1 MFTNSS
7 KAYTWLTI
15 VNIVTGL
22 AALLTVT
29 IVNFIKPSL
38 ALQLRNAFMF
48 LPNYC
53 FAQGLSDVYTK
64 YGLALCYYT
73 RDANVF
79 FLFFFPPPLPLSSYQ
94 TILVIE
100 QYCASSHMS
109 LQQCCDKW
117 GPTISLTCQ
126 ANYLSLYPPG
136 VGRYILCMIGQA
148 LVYFVLVLIFEANLL
163 VRLFQFVFAPLRA
176 NEGETG
182 LYWWV

>member
-64 YGLALCYYT
+64 YGFALCYYT

-79 FLFFFPPPLPLSSYQ
+79 FLFFFPHPCLCQATKRFSLLNNIVLLRTCHYNNAVISGALPL
-94 TILVIE
+94 
-100 QYCASSHMS
+100 A
-109 LQQCCDKW
+109 
-117 GPTISLTCQ
+117 
-126 ANYLSLYPPG
+126 
-136 VGRYILCMIGQA
+136 
-148 LVYFVLVLIFEANLL
+148 
-163 VRLFQFVFAPLRA
+163 
-176 NEGETG
+176 
-182 LYWWV
+182 